1 MTVRGETEAIAA
13 TPFSGGDGKSMLKI
27 VEDEAAV
34 RKCHALFVKSFKSF
48 KDEDI
53 QANIGH
59 QGASTRMKVSWSA
72 RLGLWN
78 ISRRVP
84 GNPYWNAFGLEKPE
98 PSSHIPI
105 VCEINFPLRGI
116 DRRIGGAMAR
126 DRSGRIFAV
135 HRGKIGGGK
144 KGIGKTLFEDLY
156 RGAWAVMEDGDTD
169 TTVAL
174 IGELMSPRFA
184 RQVAQFVRKVDAIKN
199 QVSPAAMQMPLPFGH
214 QLREE
219 LIGCGCGEPVSVE
232 SAACDHGLVVR
243 DLHADLTR
251 MGLAARNGEAHDLTA
266 FDGRGGRAT
275 LFGIVTE
282 PSVNALYAEITRIL
296 LQAASEEVPPRKC
309 LVVPEET
316 ASRFPADLAKLDIGH
331 IAYRWQDDRAVF
343 PELSGFMRAKEDRP
357 A

>member
-1 MTVRGETEAIAA
+1 
-13 TPFSGGDGKSMLKI
+13 MLKI
-27 VEDEAAV
+27 VEDEAAI

-48 KDEDI
+48 KDGDI

-59 QGASTRMKVSWSA
+59 QGASIRMKVSWSA
-72 RLGLWN
+72 RLGLWS

-156 RGAWAVMEDGDTD
+156 RGAWAVMEDGDTE
-169 TTVAL
+169 TSVAL
-174 IGELMSPRFA
+174 IGELMNPHFA
-184 RQVAQFVRKVDAIKN
+184 RQAALFVRKVDAIKN
-199 QVSPAAMQMPLPFGH
+199 QVSPAALQLPLPFGH

-219 LIGCGCGEPVSVE
+219 LIGRGCGDPVSFE
-232 SAACDHGLVVR
+232 SAACDHGLVAH
-243 DLHADLTR
+243 DLHAELTR
-251 MGLAARNGEAHDLTA
+251 MGFAARNGEAHDLTA
-266 FDGRGGRAT
+266 FGGGQAA

-282 PSVNALYAEITRIL
+282 PSATALLAESTRLL
-296 LQAASEEVPPRKC
+296 LQAAGEEVRPRTF

-316 ASRFPADLAKLDIGH
+316 ASRFPADLAKLGIGR
-331 IAYRWQDDRAVF
+331 ITYRWRDDRAVF
-343 PELSGFMRAKEDRP
+343 PELSEFLRVEEDRP